1 MCPHLT
7 AKQCMLSIRSVFLS
21 DGGHDGMSV
30 SSVAV
35 SFLVLLVALF
45 VVTSNLSG
53 LTWHLSRFGGVRINT
68 M

>member
-1 MCPHLT
+1 MT
-7 AKQCMLSIRSVFLS
+7 AKQYMLSIRTAFLY

-30 SSVAV
+30 LSVAV

-53 LTWHLSRFGGVRINT
+53 LTWHLSCFGGVMINT